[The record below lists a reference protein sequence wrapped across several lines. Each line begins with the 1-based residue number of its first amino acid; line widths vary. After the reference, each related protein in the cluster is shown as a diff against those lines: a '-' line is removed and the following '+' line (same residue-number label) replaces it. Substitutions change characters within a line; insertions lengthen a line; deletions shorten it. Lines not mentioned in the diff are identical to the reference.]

1 MINILFPDKK
11 YKIIYADP
19 PWQYR
24 DKASAGKRGASFK
37 YPTQSK
43 EWLKELPV
51 QSLSEDDCALFM
63 WVTMPMLN
71 EGLEL
76 LKSWGFEYKTVA
88 FTWVKRNKK
97 ADTWFFGMGNWT
109 RANAELCL
117 LGTKGKI
124 KREYAGVS
132 SIIDSRIE
140 KHSKKPDCAREKI
153 VSLMGDLTRIELFA
167 RERYDGWD
175 AWGNEI

>member
-1 MINILFPDKK
+1 MQHIEFPDKK

-24 DKASAGKRGASFK
+24 DKASAGNRGASFK

-51 QSLSEDDCALFM
+51 SSLSDNDCALFM
-63 WVTMPMLN
+63 WVTMPMLK
-71 EGLEL
+71 EGLEVM
-76 LKSWGFEYKTVA
+76 KAWGFEYKTVA

-109 RANAELCL
+109 RANSELCL

-132 SIIDSRIE
+132 SVIDSRIE
-140 KHSKKPDCAREKI
+140 KHSKKPDCVREKI

-167 RERYDGWD
+167 RERCDGWD

>member
-1 MINILFPDKK
+1 MQDILFPDKQ

-19 PWQYR
+19 PWQYK

-51 QSLSEDDCALFM
+51 KSLSDDDCALFM
-63 WVTMPMLN
+63 WVTMPMLK
-71 EGLEL
+71 EGLEVM
-76 LKSWGFEYKTVA
+76 KAWGFEYKTVA

-132 SIIDSRIE
+132 SIIDTRIE
-140 KHSKKPDCAREKI
+140 KHSKKPDCVREKI

-167 RERYDGWD
+167 RERHNGWD
-175 AWGNEI
+175 AWGNEV